1 MTSDLQREILWQ
13 AGARQAQRTATAA
26 TPVRTKLTASTT
38 KIFGKFG
45 IVSTVDKVLVAL
57 GVGAAMTSAGFAA
70 LMMTTDHSRP
80 LFGGIE
86 HLMIFAQPLRGADPA
101 VTARVDE
108 APRAGIDYS
117 ATGSVRPNEAQNGQ
131 RPLEAPRL
139 PTTEPVIGSYVVEEA
154 DLISAVVEGHGTAYR
169 VHPGSPLPGA
179 GHVLAI
185 EQRNHKWVVVT
196 TRGVILDRPPQP

>member
-1 MTSDLQREILWQ
+1 MTSELQREILWQ
-13 AGARQAQRTATAA
+13 AGARHAQRTATAA
-26 TPVRTKLTASTT
+26 TPRRAKLTVSTT
-38 KIFGKFG
+38 KVFGKFG
-45 IVSTVDKVLVAL
+45 IVSTVDKVLVTL
-57 GVGAAMTSAGFAA
+57 GVCAAMTSAGFAA

-86 HLMIFAQPLRGADPA
+86 HLMIFARPLRGTDPV
-101 VTARVDE
+101 VTARVED
-108 APRAGIDYS
+108 AARAGIDYS
-117 ATGSVRPNEAQNGQ
+117 ATGTVRPNEARNDK
-131 RPLEAPRL
+131 RSLEASRL

-154 DLISAVVEGHGTAYR
+154 DLVSAVVEGHGTAYR

-179 GHVLAI
+179 GHVLTI